1 MCCDAD
7 TYGWDNDISKVEKE
21 VIPLKT
27 RCAMQLPLCTVYD
40 LPARVYVVGGPGHSV
55 CQLGH

>member
-21 VIPLKT
+21 VIPFKKM
-27 RCAMQLPLCTVYD
+27 CHAPLCTVYD
-40 LPARVYVVGGPGHSV
+40 LPARVYVVGGPGHLV